1 MRKYRRSAVASSFS
15 PTHLAVLSEALACA
29 KNLGISLEVFHAAPR
44 TEQSEVQFEKS
55 FRTLGGRL
63 PIRWLGGSEMPAEDI
78 FNGLREYEIDLFI
91 AGARQ
96 HEPQALFY
104 PNSISRRFLTESP
117 CDVLL
122 FPQPNV
128 EPRPITSAVYMVEQ
142 GDEIAEY
149 GRALAQELKLEEVM
163 LLVSE
168 NPFAKAIALARGE
181 KLHDAH
187 EWSKV
192 TAAAIAGEGVETGSR
207 VVSSNTGFSLMEA
220 TRAIGPDLMVVWG
233 DYRDGRINLPAHL
246 DWVRQILPTR
256 FLLCSKK

>member
-1 MRKYRRSAVASSFS
+1 M
-15 PTHLAVLSEALACA
+15 LSEALCCA
-29 KNLGISLEVFHAAPR
+29 RNLGSTLEVFHAGECSAQC
-44 TEQSEVQFEKS
+44 EAQFEES
-55 FRTLGGRL
+55 FRSLGETF
-63 PIRWLGGSEMPAEDI
+63 PIRWLSGAPTPAEDI

-96 HEPQALFY
+96 HEPQALFF
-104 PNSISRRFLTESP
+104 PSSMGRRFLTESP

-122 FPQPNV
+122 IPQPSL

-142 GDEIAEY
+142 GDEISEC

-181 KLHDAH
+181 KLHDARA
-187 EWSKV
+187 WSEV
-192 TAAAIAGEGVETGSR
+192 TAKAIAGNGVETGSR

-220 TRAIGPDLMVVWG
+220 VRAIAPDLMVVWG
-233 DYRDGRINLPAHL
+233 DYRDGKINLPAHL

-256 FLLCSKK
+256 FLLCAKK

>member
-1 MRKYRRSAVASSFS
+1 MRKYRRIAVASSFS

-29 KNLGISLEVFHAAPR
+29 KNLDIPLEVFHGGACN
-44 TEQSEVQFEKS
+44 EESEAQFEES
-55 FRTLGGRL
+55 FRALGSRL
-63 PIRWLGGSEMPAEDI
+63 PIRWLSGAETPAEDI

-96 HEPQALFY
+96 HEPQALYF
-104 PNSISRRFLTESP
+104 PSSIGRRFLTESP

-122 FPQPNV
+122 FPQPSV

-142 GDEIAEY
+142 GDDIVEC
-149 GRALAQELKLEEVM
+149 GRALAHELKLEEVM

-168 NPFAKAIALARGE
+168 NPFAKAIAQARGE
-181 KLHDAH
+181 KPYDTHV
-187 EWSKV
+187 WSET

-233 DYRDGRINLPAHL
+233 DYRDGRIILPAHL

-256 FLLCSKK
+256 FLICSKK